1 MKRYIVF
8 DLDGTLVDSLPG
20 IATGVNR
27 ALASLGLP
35 QHPQQAV
42 RGMIGRGAANLCAA
56 AIGYADVSLAPKED
70 LEAVHAAFRR
80 EYRACWQGKEAT
92 APYPGIVPML
102 ARLCA
107 GGAHLA
113 VLSNKPHE
121 VTEPMVKAVFPTI
134 PFDAVMGY
142 TPRFP
147 RKPAPDA
154 LLHLAEQWGVAPQE
168 LTLVGDSL
176 YDARTAANAGTGLVL
191 VAWGYAKV
199 RELAAWGS
207 PLFGTTA
214 ELQHYLCTDSFA
226 EQTSR

>member
-1 MKRYIVF
+1 MKRHIVF

-20 IATGVNR
+20 IATGLNR

-35 QHPQQAV
+35 RHPQSVV

-56 AIGYADVSLAPKED
+56 AIGYADVSLAPKEQ

-80 EYRACWQGKEAT
+80 EYPLCWQGAQYT
-92 APYPGIVPML
+92 APFAGISLML
-102 ARLCA
+102 TKLYAE
-107 GGAHLA
+107 GAHLA

-121 VTEPMVKAVFPTI
+121 VTAPMVRAVFPTI

-142 TPRFP
+142 TDRFP

-154 LLHLAEQWGVAPQE
+154 LLHLAVQWGVSPAE
-168 LTLVGDSL
+168 VTLVGDSL
-176 YDARTAANAGTGLVL
+176 YDARTAANAGSQLAL
-191 VAWGYAKV
+191 VAWGYAQV
-199 RELAAWGS
+199 RELAQWGC

-214 ELQHYLCTDSFA
+214 ELSRYLLG
-226 EQTSR
+226 

>member
-20 IATGVNR
+20 IATGLNR

-35 QHPQQAV
+35 QHPQSAV

-56 AIGYADVSLAPKED
+56 AIGYADVSLAPKD
-70 LEAVHAAFRR
+70 QLEAVHAAFRR
-80 EYRACWQGKEAT
+80 EYPLCWQGAAYT
-92 APYPGIVPML
+92 APFAGITLML
-102 ARLCA
+102 TKLYAE
-107 GGAHLA
+107 GAHLA

-121 VTEPMVKAVFPTI
+121 VTEPMVRAVFPTI

-142 TPRFP
+142 TEKFP

-154 LLHLAEQWGVAPQE
+154 LLHLAAQWGVSPAE
-168 LTLVGDSL
+168 VTLVGDSL
-176 YDARTAANAGTGLVL
+176 YDARTAANAGSQLAL
-191 VAWGYAKV
+191 VAWGYAQV
-199 RELAAWGS
+199 RELAQWGC

-214 ELQHYLCTDSFA
+214 ELSRYLLG
-226 EQTSR
+226 